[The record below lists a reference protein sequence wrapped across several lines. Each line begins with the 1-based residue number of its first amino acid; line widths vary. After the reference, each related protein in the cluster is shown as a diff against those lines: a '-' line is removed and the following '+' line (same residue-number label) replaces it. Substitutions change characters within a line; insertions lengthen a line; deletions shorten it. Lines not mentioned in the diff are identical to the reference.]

1 MKLLT
6 IAVPSYNSESYLSTC
21 LDSLVKGGE
30 RVEILVI
37 DDGSTD
43 RTGEIADA
51 YEAKYPTIVR
61 AVHQSNGGHGAG
73 INRGVALARGKYFKS
88 VDSDDTLS
96 GDFPAFL
103 DALEFCEARG
113 GVDLFLTNYRYVHT
127 DGKGDRTIRFANA
140 FPQKT
145 IFGWN
150 QVRRFRVDQ
159 ILMIHTCTFRTE
171 LLRRTGITLP
181 EHAFYEDNYYVYGN
195 LQNVEKLYYMD
206 CDLYRYT
213 IGREGQS
220 VQDGVL
226 ARRYSHQILATELCF
241 RSVSLD
247 SVTEPAKK
255 NYMKHEMFIMFCICM
270 LAARLNG
277 SVQAEQDLLD
287 MWACCRAVDPKWA
300 AHFRRN
306 VAIRMMSI
314 PGPHGANTV
323 RRIYRA
329 AHLVVRF
336 N

>member
-6 IAVPSYNSESYLSTC
+6 IAVPCYNSEDYLAAC

-30 RVEILVI
+30 RLEILVI
-37 DDGSTD
+37 NDGSTD

-51 YEAKYPTIVR
+51 YEAKYPGIVR
-61 AVHQSNGGHGAG
+61 VIHQPNGGHGAG
-73 INRGVALARGKYFKS
+73 INRGITQARGRYFKS

-96 GDFPAFL
+96 CELTAFL
-103 DALEFCEARG
+103 DALEACEAQG

-140 FPQKT
+140 FPTGK
-145 IFGWN
+145 IFGWD

-171 LLRRTGITLP
+171 LLRQTGIILP
-181 EHAFYEDNYYVYGN
+181 EHAFYEDNFYVYGN
-195 LQNVEKLYYMD
+195 LKNVKRLYYMD

-241 RSVSLD
+241 RSVLLD
-247 SVTEPAKK
+247 EIREPAQKR
-255 NYMKHEMFIMFCICM
+255 YMRHELFIMFCICV

-277 SVQAEQDLLD
+277 SEQAEQDLLD
-287 MWACCRAVDPKWA
+287 MWARCRVFDSKWA
-300 AHFRRN
+300 AHFQRN
-306 VAIRMMSI
+306 VAIRMMSV
-314 PGPHGANTV
+314 PGPRGANTV
-323 RRIYRA
+323 RRVYRA